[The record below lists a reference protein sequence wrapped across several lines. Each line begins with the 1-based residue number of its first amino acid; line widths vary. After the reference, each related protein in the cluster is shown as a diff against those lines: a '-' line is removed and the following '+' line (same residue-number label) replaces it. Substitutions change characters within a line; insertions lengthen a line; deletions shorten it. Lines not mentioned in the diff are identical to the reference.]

1 MTKAVIAL
9 AVQVV
14 GLLVLTIGIALV
26 SIPAAL
32 IVAGL
37 GIGAFGIAYERS

>member
-1 MTKAVIAL
+1 VTKAVIAL

-26 SIPAAL
+26 SVPAAL

-37 GIGAFGIAYERS
+37 GIGAFGIAYERG